1 MADIEDR
8 VEMSQYMEEEDGNN
22 NKEGERETPIG
33 QYSPGLTRE
42 MMTGKECMLFT
53 LNYFKK
59 QTTDD
64 NLVIGICR
72 LCLDQSKKTKKKIN
86 YSFKMPNFAT
96 SSKFFLRFFGLDITL
111 LQISVTISKLNTNQN
126 GIFVSKR
133 NLQ

>member
-96 SSKFFLRFFGLDITL
+96 SSKFF
-111 LQISVTISKLNTNQN
+111 
-126 GIFVSKR
+126 
-133 NLQ
+133 